1 MDGQIGTGGS
11 FLTTLTDG
19 YHTITESVTDSGGK
33 NGTDSISITVG
44 SPTPAAALSIS
55 VETDNGSYVNREQ
68 VLITVTVTDGTN
80 PVEGAAVHVDLTTAN
95 EKKFAGEGTTDESGV
110 AKFIYKVN
118 SKRDG
123 VGTYT
128 LDATA
133 SKAGYT
139 SGSGSTTFAVT
150 K

>member
-1 MDGQIGTGGS
+1 M
-11 FLTTLTDG
+11 
-19 YHTITESVTDSGGK
+19 
-33 NGTDSISITVG
+33 
-44 SPTPAAALSIS
+44 
-55 VETDNGSYVNREQ
+55 
-68 VLITVTVTDGTN
+68 
-80 PVEGAAVHVDLTTAN
+80 DLTTAN